1 MKWYILRK
9 IKQENWHKKSTENMN
24 TSLSAKKKMK
34 YTINFP
40 QLKLQDQKTSANI

>member
-24 TSLSAKKKMK
+24 TSLSAKKMK
-34 YTINFP
+34 STITFP
-40 QLKLQDQKTSANI
+40 QWKLQDQETSANI